1 MKKINPLKFIWL
13 SIAASVI
20 TISLKSVA
28 YLMTGSVGLLS
39 DALESFINLAAAVM
53 ALFMLI
59 VAASPPDREHPF
71 GHHKA
76 EYFSSVTEGI
86 LILLAAIAI
95 GVTAIERLLRP
106 QPIQQLGTGLII
118 STAAS
123 MVNLAVGLLLV
134 KAGRHHRSITL
145 EADGKHLLT
154 DVWTTAGVIAGLFVV
169 RVTGWITLDP
179 IIAIFVAGN
188 IVYTGIRL
196 IMRSVAGLMDSAL
209 PESEQERIRRIL
221 DSYCIDGLKYHS
233 LYTRSAA
240 SKNFIFFHLLLP
252 GNWHINRGHSLTK
265 EIERRITEALPESE
279 VFIHIEPVNDPD
291 AFDDYLQEEKV
302 SP

>member
-1 MKKINPLKFIWL
+1 MNNKSPLKFIGI
-13 SIAASVI
+13 SIAASIV
-20 TISLKSVA
+20 TIMLKSSA
-28 YLMTGSVGLLS
+28 YYLTGSVGLLS

-53 ALFMLI
+53 ALVMLI
-59 VAASPPDREHPF
+59 IAASPPDREHPF

-106 QPIQQLGTGLII
+106 QPIQQLGTGLVI

-123 MVNLAVGLLLV
+123 LINLAVGLMLV
-134 KAGRHHRSITL
+134 KAGKNQRSITL

-169 RVTGWITLDP
+169 RLTGWIILDP
-179 IIAIFVAGN
+179 LIAIFVAMN

-196 IMRSVAGLMDSAL
+196 VMRSVAGLMDSAL
-209 PESEQERIRRIL
+209 PGSEQETIRRIL
-221 DSYCIDGLKYHS
+221 DACCLKEVKYHS
-233 LYTRSAA
+233 LYTRAAA

-252 GNWHINRGHSLTK
+252 GNWHISRGHAMTK
-265 EIERRITEALPESE
+265 EIEEKIKAELPDSE
-279 VFIHIEPVNDPD
+279 VFIHIESLNDPD
-291 AFDDYLQEEKV
+291 SFDDYLE
-302 SP
+302 